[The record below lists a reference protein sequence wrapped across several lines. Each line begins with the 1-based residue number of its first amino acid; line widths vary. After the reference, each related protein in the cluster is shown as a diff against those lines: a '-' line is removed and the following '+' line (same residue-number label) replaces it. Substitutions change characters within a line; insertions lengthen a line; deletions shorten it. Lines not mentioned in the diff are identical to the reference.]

1 MTLIHVDDDR
11 LLEAHEQCDNDSL
24 EDTIDQALELF
35 AELENAEEMI
45 DVDDD
50 REEIAA

>member
-1 MTLIHVDDDR
+1 MTLIHVDDDT
-11 LLEAHEQCDNDSL
+11 LLEAHAQSDNDSL

-35 AELENAEEMI
+35 AELENPEEMV

-50 REEIAA
+50 REEIPA